1 MQVFHK
7 KVLKKNIICFRYI
20 MVITGNIYTFSHTTK
35 VIQKNETTKYFSIY
49 FLQLMKKKLLKNLD
63 NSKKHATFVV

>member
-1 MQVFHK
+1 
-7 KVLKKNIICFRYI
+7 
-20 MVITGNIYTFSHTTK
+20 MVITGYVYILFHTTK

>member
-1 MQVFHK
+1 
-7 KVLKKNIICFRYI
+7 
-20 MVITGNIYTFSHTTK
+20 MVITGYVYIHSNTTK
-35 VIQKNETTKYFSIY
+35 VIQKNETTKYFSIF

>member
-1 MQVFHK
+1 MYISIPTPQK
-7 KVLKKNIICFRYI
+7 YEKKN
-20 MVITGNIYTFSHTTK
+20 V
-35 VIQKNETTKYFSIY
+35 TTKYFSIY